1 MATVHKEFKHKI
13 VQLVTYFS
21 NKYLSLQRKGLR
33 EVALAAET
41 DNLNLMPKATWW
53 NEKSNLLGLCSDFCM
68 CTVTHRDTG
77 THACTHIGTH
87 RFVLVHHFEAFC
99 HK

>member
-41 DNLNLMPKATWW
+41 DNLNLMPKATW
-53 NEKSNLLGLCSDFCM
+53 
-68 CTVTHRDTG
+68 
-77 THACTHIGTH
+77 
-87 RFVLVHHFEAFC
+87 
-99 HK
+99 